1 MVDHPDDPLSA
12 TVQIRWEQTGARDT
26 WRTETVAEME
36 MRCDRDWFFVTGKLV
51 AKEDGAQ
58 VFERDWDERIPRRFV

>member
-1 MVDHPDDPLSA
+1 MCSSDL
-12 TVQIRWEQTGARDT
+12 DT